1 MKNLFISLLSLLIF
15 SGVAWGGPPL
25 LTSDTGTP
33 GNRHWEIN
41 TGLSLEKTISHVG
54 VALRVVDI
62 NYGLGE
68 MIQLKVELP
77 WLFFKPEGEE
87 TRDGIGNSVLG
98 IKWRFLDEER
108 HGIAM
113 SIYPQVEFNTARSS
127 VDKGLVD
134 KGTKIILPFEME
146 RKFGAVNV
154 TGELGYIFN
163 PENEN
168 QWFYGLAFG
177 YKTSERIEWVGE
189 IFGVTSSNFD
199 WATHDLVFN
208 LGFRWKLTNWLNL
221 NTSAGRSLHA
231 VAGNEKTLLFYTGLQ
246 FVF

>member
-1 MKNLFISLLSLLIF
+1 MKTLYTSCLVLLIS
-15 SGVAWGGPPL
+15 SGLAWAGPPL

-33 GNRHWEIN
+33 GDGHWEIN
-41 TGLSLEKTISHVG
+41 VGLSGEKTSSHFQLAVH
-54 VALRVVDI
+54 ALDL

-68 MIQLKVELP
+68 RIQLKYELP
-77 WLFFKPEGEE
+77 WIFSKPEGEE

-108 HGIAM
+108 QGIAM
-113 SIYPQVEFNTARSS
+113 SIYPQVEFITANSS
-127 VDKGLVD
+127 VERGLVD
-134 KGTKIILPFEME
+134 KGTKYILPVEIE
-146 RKFGAVNV
+146 RKIGPVNV
-154 TGELGYIFN
+154 TGEVGYIFN

-177 YKTSERIEWVGE
+177 YQTSKDFEWVGE

-231 VAGNEKTLLFYTGLQ
+231 VAGNEKTVLFYAGVQ